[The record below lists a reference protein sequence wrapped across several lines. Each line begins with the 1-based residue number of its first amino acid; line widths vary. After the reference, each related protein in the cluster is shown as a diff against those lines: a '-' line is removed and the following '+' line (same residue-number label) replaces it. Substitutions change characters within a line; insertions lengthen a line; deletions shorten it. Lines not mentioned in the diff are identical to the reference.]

1 MQERGNIAG
10 SLAHGDYFN
19 GLPLDAIDDEI
30 RIYRPEKN
38 GIRRKIVASV
48 SHTGIERKSVEGIE
62 EFPIQRSAASTLSWA
77 IYSQISSR
85 SRSAALLRT

>member
-1 MQERGNIAG
+1 MSGLGHAPMQERGNIAG

-19 GLPLDAIDDEI
+19 GLLLDAIDDEI

-48 SHTGIERKSVEGIE
+48 CHTGIERKSVEGIE
-62 EFPIQRSAASTLSWA
+62 EFSYPAVGGINIVLGN
-77 IYSQISSR
+77 IFPDFV
-85 SRSAALLRT
+85 

>member
-62 EFPIQRSAASTLSWA
+62 ESPIQRSAASTLSWA